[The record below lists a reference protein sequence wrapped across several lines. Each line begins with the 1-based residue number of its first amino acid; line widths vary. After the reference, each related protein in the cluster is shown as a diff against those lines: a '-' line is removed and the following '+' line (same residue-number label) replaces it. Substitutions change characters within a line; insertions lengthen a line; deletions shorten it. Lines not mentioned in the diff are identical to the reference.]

1 MDDLIITQMPGWVK
15 ITLNRPAV
23 KNALNT
29 AVLAALAAAL
39 TICAADPKCHAV
51 LICGAAGN
59 FAAGADVS
67 EIVDKTSAEA
77 AVDPR
82 KTHWAAIR
90 AFPKPLVAAV
100 DGYAL
105 GAGFELALMADFIV
119 LGADAKLGLPES
131 NLGLIPGA
139 GGGQRLLAL
148 AGRARASRLVML
160 GEVIDAT
167 TAYDWGIA
175 GWMADGP
182 ALPLATEIVARLC
195 NRAPLAMITAKAAL
209 VAGAEAAL
217 AFDVERAGFERL
229 MDSADKAEGL
239 AAFKAR
245 RRAVFTR
252 K

>member
-1 MDDLIITQMPGWVK
+1 MTDLIITRMPHWVK

-29 AVLAALAAAL
+29 ALLAAVADVLRD
-39 TICAADPKCHAV
+39 CAADGGCRAV
-51 LICGAAGN
+51 LICGAQGN
-59 FAAGADVS
+59 FAAGADVA
-67 EIVDKTSAEA
+67 EIADKTSADA

-82 KTHWAAIR
+82 KAHWAAIR
-90 AFPKPLVAAV
+90 SFPKPMVAAV

-105 GAGFELALMADFIV
+105 GGGFELALMADFMV
-119 LGADAKLGLPES
+119 LGADAKLGLPET
-131 NLGLIPGA
+131 NLGIVPGA
-139 GGGQRLLAL
+139 GGGQRLLHL
-148 AGRARASRLVML
+148 VGRARASRLVML

-175 GWMADGP
+175 GCLADGP
-182 ALPLATEIVARLC
+182 PLPIAEDLVARLC
-195 NRAPLAMITAKAAL
+195 KRAPLAMIAAKAAV

-217 AFDVERAGFERL
+217 AFGLERAGFERL
-229 MDSADKAEGL
+229 LDSTDKAEGI

-245 RRAVFTR
+245 RRPVFLG

>member
-1 MDDLIITQMPGWVK
+1 MNELIVNQMQGWVK

-29 AVLAALAAAL
+29 AVLGAVAGVL
-39 TICAADPKCHAV
+39 TDCAADPDCRAV
-51 LICGAAGN
+51 LMCGADGN

-67 EIVDKTSAEA
+67 EIADKTSGQA

-82 KTHWAAIR
+82 KGHWAAIR

-105 GAGFELALMADFIV
+105 GGGFELALLTDFLV
-119 LGADAKLGLPES
+119 LGADAKLGLPEA

-148 AGRARASRLVML
+148 IGRARASRLVML
-160 GEVIDAT
+160 GEVIDAN
-167 TAYDWGIA
+167 TAYDWGIS
-175 GWMADGP
+175 GWLAEGP
-182 ALPLATEIVARLC
+182 AMPLAEELVARLC
-195 NRAPLAMITAKAAL
+195 SRAPLALIAAKAAL
-209 VAGAEAAL
+209 VAGAEAHL
-217 AFDVERAGFERL
+217 AFGVERAGFERL
-229 MDSADKAEGL
+229 MDSNDKASGI
-239 AAFKAR
+239 AAFKTR
-245 RRAVFTR
+245 SRAVFTG

>member
-1 MDDLIITQMPGWVK
+1 MDDLIITQMPDWVK

-51 LICGAAGN
+51 LMCGAEGN

-67 EIVDKTSAEA
+67 EIADKTSAEA

-82 KTHWAAIR
+82 KGYWASIR
-90 AFPKPLVAAV
+90 AFSKPLVAAV

-245 RRAVFTR
+245 RRAVFTG